1 MRLPCKASLRAC
13 FLPVFFL
20 FFFFSAEVERDLI
33 PLAQHAPQK
42 FGDKL
47 KTLVQLIGV
56 FCRILRSSIK
66 VCNLPGIVKRA
77 KNCADSGNCHVLNVD
92 V

>member
-1 MRLPCKASLRAC
+1 MPCPALLNSRPEKTMTWMHVSRRVGVCYVL
-13 FLPVFFL
+13 FLLVL
-20 FFFFSAEVERDLI
+20 CFSAEVERDLI

-56 FCRILRSSIK
+56 FCRLLRSSIK
-66 VCNLPGIVKRA
+66 VPTIFFL
-77 KNCADSGNCHVLNVD
+77 S
-92 V
+92 